1 MAQDPQ
7 KPMGRVSRRIST
19 NKNKLVKVEGEI
31 DSLRRAVA
39 NLQEI
44 MTDLRLRVRML
55 EREHVS

>member
-1 MAQDPQ
+1 MPEAKQ

-19 NKNKLVKVEGEI
+19 NKNKLVRVEGEI
-31 DSLRRAVA
+31 DNLRRAVA

-55 EREHVS
+55 EREHV

>member
-1 MAQDPQ
+1 MPGSKQ

-31 DSLRRAVA
+31 DNLQRAVA

-55 EREHVS
+55 EREHV

>member
-1 MAQDPQ
+1 MAEGTQ

-19 NKNKLVKVEGEI
+19 NKNKLAKVESEI
-31 DSLRRAVA
+31 DSLQRAVA

>member
-1 MAQDPQ
+1 MAETTN

-19 NKNKLVKVEGEI
+19 NKNKLAKVESEI

-44 MTDLRLRVRML
+44 MTDLRLRIRLL
-55 EREHVS
+55 ERDAA

>member
-1 MAQDPQ
+1 MAEGTQ

-19 NKNKLVKVEGEI
+19 NKNKLAKVESEI
-31 DSLRRAVA
+31 DSLQRAVA

-44 MTDLRLRVRML
+44 MADLRLRVRML

>member
-1 MAQDPQ
+1 MAQSPQ

-19 NKNKLVKVEGEI
+19 NKNKLAKVEREI
-31 DSLRRAVA
+31 DNLRRAVA

-55 EREHVS
+55 EREHAS

>member
-1 MAQDPQ
+1 MAEAQPKAMD
-7 KPMGRVSRRIST
+7 RVSRRIST
-19 NKNKLVKVEGEI
+19 NKNKLAKVEREI
-31 DSLRRAVA
+31 DNLRRAVA

>member
-1 MAQDPQ
+1 MPGSKQ

-31 DSLRRAVA
+31 DNLRRAVA

-55 EREHVS
+55 EREHV